1 MKDFFLIAK
10 VVSVYGREGFV
21 RISSF
26 SDFPERFFSLQKV
39 YIDFFED
46 KKEFFVQ
53 KIGKHKDDFLLK
65 FQNFDNDKDVELLIG
80 KEIFV
85 DSDNVVKL
93 PENYFFIHDLIG
105 SKVFRNETEFGII
118 KDVLTYPANDVY
130 VIDNNGK
137 DILIPA
143 VLQYIESFD
152 SENKILVLKPGG
164 DIYEDDEN

>member
-1 MKDFFLIAK
+1 VKDFFLIAK
-10 VVSVYGREGFV
+10 IVSVFGKEGFV

-53 KIGKHKDDFLLK
+53 KIRKHKNDFLLK
-65 FQNFDNDKDVELLIG
+65 FQNFENDKEVEILIG

-85 DSDNVVKL
+85 DNDNVVKL

-105 SKVFRNETEFGII
+105 SKVYRNNTEFGVI

-130 VIDNNGK
+130 VIDNKGK
-137 DILIPA
+137 EILIPA
-143 VLQYIESFD
+143 ALDFIESFD
-152 SENKILVLKPGG
+152 HTNKIMVLKPGG
-164 DIYEDDEN
+164 DFYEDDEN

>member
-10 VVSVYGREGFV
+10 IVSVYGKEGFV

-39 YIDFFED
+39 YIDFFGD
-46 KKEFFVQ
+46 KKEFFVR
-53 KIGKHKDDFLLK
+53 KIRKHKNDFLLK
-65 FQNFDNDKDVELLIG
+65 FQNFDNDKDVELLVG

-85 DSDNVVKL
+85 GSDNVVKL
-93 PENYFFIHDLIG
+93 PKNYFFIHDLIG
-105 SKVFRNETEFGII
+105 SKVFRNETEFGVI

-137 DILIPA
+137 EILIPA
-143 VLQYIESFD
+143 ALEFIESFD